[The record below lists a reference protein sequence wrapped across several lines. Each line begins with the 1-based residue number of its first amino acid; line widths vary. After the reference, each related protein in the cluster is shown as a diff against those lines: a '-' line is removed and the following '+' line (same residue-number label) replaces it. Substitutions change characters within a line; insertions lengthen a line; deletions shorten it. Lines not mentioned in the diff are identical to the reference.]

1 MRTLS
6 MSHTL
11 SSATL
16 VGFVALMLAAC
27 TGPRKA
33 SERACSKA
41 ERHVAKAVWM
51 CPAVLEVDTAVR
63 TVDVVLPGDSVTV
76 PVRLAHSLDV
86 DSILAQCEQ
95 LREVIAAERDLY
107 AAALERQ
114 HERPGPTQAPAVRRA
129 VDALQRS
136 TCQWEPITYEH
147 ALFTLT
153 VAPGQSEPLITVQVK
168 DRVAQAECPPCPPR
182 VKVDRV
188 VQEGVHPGWR
198 TFGRWV
204 IGLLSLLVL
213 LIIAGVVWVLRNH
226 HSG

>member
-1 MRTLS
+1 MS

-33 SERACSKA
+33 SERACRKA

-51 CPAVLEVDTAVR
+51 CPAVLEVDTVVR
-63 TVDVVLPGDSVTV
+63 TVDVVLPGDSVSV

-86 DSILAQCEQ
+86 DSILAQCEH

-107 AAALERQ
+107 AAALGERQ
-114 HERPGPTQAPAVRRA
+114 LDRTQPVAQPAVRRA

-136 TCQWEPITYEH
+136 ACQWEPLTYEH

-153 VAPGQSEPLITVQVK
+153 VSPGESQPLITVQVK
-168 DRVAQAECPPCPPR
+168 DRVAQAPCPRCPPR

-188 VQEGVHPGWR
+188 VQEGVHPGWK
-198 TFGRWV
+198 TFGQWV
-204 IGLLSLLVL
+204 IGLISLIVL
-213 LIIAGVVWVLRNH
+213 LILAGVVWVLRNH